1 MRWAILLL
9 SALVAIVP
17 HSTVAQPS
25 EKKVI
30 TVAHAGPISPSVSL
44 PLAIA
49 QEHGIFAKHGLD
61 VRLIGAFPGAARL
74 IGKEAEF
81 GYFGSAA
88 ILLAITEYGTELRIL
103 GAINNGRISFHLLAA
118 GNIKKPE
125 DLRGKRIGVFSIG
138 TGIWVASIQVLQH
151 LGVDPVRDEIT
162 FVPVG
167 NVTAVAKALEEGRI
181 DAGMLTPVQ
190 SREFQAKGFSV
201 LFDANTAN
209 MFGAQSLPV
218 TTAAYLGQNPDTVER
233 FSTALVE
240 AIAFSLAPSKKPDV
254 LKTLQRMFNLP
265 DTAAAEQGYADLS
278 NLNRKPYAS
287 IDSLKGVQSI
297 VALHDRRILDVK
309 IERLIEDRFLRKL
322 DESGQM
328 DRLYAGQ

>member
-1 MRWAILLL
+1 MRWT
-9 SALVAIVP
+9 ALALCVVALAAP
-17 HSTVAQPS
+17 QLAHAQPS

-30 TVAHAGPISPSVSL
+30 TVAHAGPISPSASL

-49 QEHGIFAKHGLD
+49 QDHGIFAKHRLE
-61 VRLIGAFPGAARL
+61 VRLIGAFPGAAKL

-88 ILLAITEYGTELRIL
+88 ILLAIAEHRTDLRIL
-103 GAINNGRISFHLLAA
+103 GAVNNGLISFHLVTA

-125 DLRGKRIGVFSIG
+125 DLRGKRIGVFSVG
-138 TGIWVASIQVLQH
+138 AGIWVASIQVLQH
-151 LGVDPVRDEIT
+151 LGVDPVRDGIT

-167 NVTAVAKALEEGRI
+167 NVTAVAKALEEGKI
-181 DAGMLTPVQ
+181 DAGMLSPVQ
-190 SREFQAKGFSV
+190 SREFQSKGYSV
-201 LFDANTAN
+201 LFDANSVK

-218 TTAAYLGQNPDTVER
+218 TTAAYLQQNPDTVEK
-233 FSTALVE
+233 FLSALVE
-240 AIAFSLAPSKKPDV
+240 AIAFSLAPAKKADV

-265 DTAAAEQGYADLS
+265 DAAAAERGYADVS

-287 IDSLKGVQSI
+287 VNSLKGVQGI
-297 VALHDRRILDVK
+297 VALHDRRVLDLD
-309 IERLIEDRFLRKL
+309 IERLVEDRFLRKL

-328 DRLYAGQ
+328 DRF

>member
-1 MRWAILLL
+1 MRWTALLL
-9 SALVAIVP
+9 SAFAAIVP
-17 HSTVAQPS
+17 HTTAAQPV
-25 EKKVI
+25 EKKAI

-49 QEHGIFAKHGLD
+49 QDHGIFAKHGLD

-88 ILLAITEYGTELRIL
+88 ILLAITEHGTDLRIL
-103 GAINNGRISFHLLAA
+103 GAINNGRISFHLVTAA
-118 GNIKKPE
+118 SIKSPQE
-125 DLRGKRIGVFSIG
+125 LRGKRIGVFSIG

-151 LGVDPVRDEIT
+151 LGVDPVRDGIT

-167 NVTAVAKALEEGRI
+167 NVTAVAKALEERRI
-181 DAGMLTPVQ
+181 DAGMLSPPQ
-190 SREFQAKGFSV
+190 SREFQSKGFSV
-201 LFDANTAN
+201 LFDANAVT

-218 TTAAYLGQNPDTVER
+218 TTAGYLQQNPDTVEK
-233 FSTALVE
+233 FSSALVE
-240 AIAFSLAPSKKPDV
+240 AIAFSLAPAKKADV
-254 LKTLQRMFNLP
+254 LGTLQRMFNLP
-265 DTAAAEQGYADLS
+265 DASAAERGYADVV

-287 IDSLKGVQSI
+287 IESLKGVQSI
-297 VALHDRRILDVK
+297 VALHDRRVLDLN

-322 DESGQM
+322 DQSGQL